1 MLSHQLPARPGTLG
15 HYRKGVGC
23 CSLSTHGHCPVAT
36 TLRRRDSSSRR
47 QGIRPVQSLSDR
59 PLNRKPRVTLTS
71 SCLRRQ
77 ANQHESSVTI
87 SASAQQ
93 ENLTAAQYTG
103 LVVLPGE
110 TIHALDDV
118 LSTRQVAL
126 DPAGYFVIS
135 VDREARLVIA
145 DHYCN
150 LINAEGLACDPDTG
164 EVIPCTGYKPR
175 PPTRYR
181 GRSAKELSVQI
192 IERTPA
198 GQCPVSMLTHANYLG
213 REFQKAEAALL
224 SGTPYVQD

>member
-15 HYRKGVGC
+15 VHRMGVGC
-23 CSLSTHGHCPVAT
+23 CSPSTHGHCPIAT
-36 TLRRRDSSSRR
+36 TLGRRDNFSRR
-47 QGIRPVQSLSDR
+47 QGIRPLQSLSDC
-59 PLNRKPRVTLTS
+59 PLNWKPRVTLTS
-71 SCLRRQ
+71 SCLRSQ
-77 ANQHESSVTI
+77 ANQYESSVTI

-103 LVVLPGE
+103 E
-110 TIHALDDV
+110 AIQALDDV
-118 LSTRQVAL
+118 LSTRQMAL

-192 IERTPA
+192 IERMPA

>member
-15 HYRKGVGC
+15 VHRIGVGC
-23 CSLSTHGHCPVAT
+23 CSLSTHGHCPIAN
-36 TLRRRDSSSRR
+36 TLGRRDNFSRR
-47 QGIRPVQSLSDR
+47 QGIRPLQSFSDS
-59 PLNRKPRVTLTS
+59 PLNWKPRVTLTS
-71 SCLRRQ
+71 SCLRSQ
-77 ANQHESSVTI
+77 II
-87 SASAQQ
+87 SALAQQ
-93 ENLTAAQYTG
+93 EKLTAAQYTG
-103 LVVLPGE
+103 LIFLSGE
-110 TIHALDDV
+110 AIQALDDV
-118 LSTRQVAL
+118 LSTRQMAL
-126 DPAGYFVIS
+126 DPAGYFVVS

-224 SGTPYVQD
+224 SGSPYVQD